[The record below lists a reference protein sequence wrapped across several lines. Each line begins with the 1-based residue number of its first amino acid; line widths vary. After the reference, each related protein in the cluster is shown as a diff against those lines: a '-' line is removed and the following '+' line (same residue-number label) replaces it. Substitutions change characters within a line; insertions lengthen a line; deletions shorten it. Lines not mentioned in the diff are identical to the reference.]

1 MAQIKDKKAIVA
13 ELTEKFKK
21 ADTLIFAEYATLSVQ
36 EIEEL
41 RKRLES
47 EGLEFK
53 IAKNTLA
60 RIAAKDAG
68 LGDFKPAL
76 KGPIGIA
83 ISYTDPVAPARITGK
98 YLKEIKKG
106 QLVGGYTAGKLEGK
120 DVADALMNL
129 PPREILLA
137 NIAGLFAAPMAGF
150 AYALDALEKQRTGPV
165 EAEATEA

>member
-13 ELTEKFKK
+13 ELTDKFKK
-21 ADTLIFAEYATLSVQ
+21 ADTLVFAEYSTLTVQ
-36 EIEEL
+36 ELEEL
-41 RKRLES
+41 RKRLEK

-68 LGDFKPAL
+68 LGDFRPSL
-76 KGPIGIA
+76 KGQLGIA

-106 QLVGGYTAGKLEGK
+106 QLIGGYTAGKIEGK
-120 DVADALMNL
+120 ATMEALMDL
-129 PPREILLA
+129 PSREVLLA
-137 NIAGLFAAPMAGF
+137 QIAGLFAAPMSGF
-150 AYALDALEKQRTGPV
+150 AYALDALEKKQQG
-165 EAEATEA
+165 